1 MLSSLRSPGRRR
13 SVTGK
18 GETGDLGNVTKRFAL
33 RLAGTGARLQA
44 GKRPALE
51 RDFKLTNG
59 RHWSETSSW
68 QTAGTGARL
77 HDLLRVG
84 SARVVPYISISC

>member
-51 RDFKLTNG
+51 RDFKLANG
-59 RHWSETSSW
+59 RHWSGTSSW